1 MARPAAAIAV
11 ALLALLFIHGVASLP
26 DATAATA
33 RTTTARRL
41 HSINRHAAGDVT
53 IGAPHRRH
61 AARKLRQAAEP
72 HPPMMPA
79 VGDVVVGAGGA
90 KKLMHAVETA
100 AADGEVKR
108 QLLSDAAA
116 VKRARRHARA
126 LTDYSYSY
134 SYR

>member
-1 MARPAAAIAV
+1 MARPAATIAV

-26 DATAATA
+26 DATAATVK
-33 RTTTARRL
+33 TTTARRL
-41 HSINRHAAGDVT
+41 HSTGVGNRHATGDVT

-61 AARKLRQAAEP
+61 AARKLHQHP

-79 VGDVVVGAGGA
+79 DGDVVIGGA
-90 KKLMHAVETA
+90 KKLLNTVATA

-108 QLLSDAAA
+108 QLLNNIAA
-116 VKRARRHARA
+116 VKRARRLARA
-126 LTDYSYSY
+126 LTDYSYAY